1 MDVQNWENIG
11 SKNTI
16 NIMRAFFLRNNI
28 VGPYIYR
35 YQKPKK
41 MNPSNFKKGILLIL
55 ILNVQQVWTQELP
68 AYLPQEGLIG
78 WWPFNGNVMD
88 ESGNENNGAIL
99 GMVTPTEDRYG
110 EPNKAYEFPGNSSS
124 YIDIDY
130 NNSFNDLVD
139 GFSLSAWYWSN
150 QSRSPGRVLALGDS
164 DNHLGSKDNAF
175 HITGFPNTGIMLRV
189 PDEGSLFGNW
199 GEAVSNQEANT
210 WHHLVLSVN
219 FSDSTWVIYYNGNEI
234 ERDTAP
240 SINNILPLN
249 WKGKTFN
256 IGRKAVA
263 AFDAWDG
270 KIDDIGIWNRALSAE
285 EAKQLFTGKVETQ
298 ILCRDVPTVELFCT
312 DIPRY
317 APIYSDCNLEITP
330 NSNALGGEI
339 PGFTYGGFF
348 NGHHY
353 YVYNE
358 PTNWTTGDS
367 VTRANGGYL
376 TCIGSEEENA
386 FVAGLTSNNI
396 WIGFYRNPETCEYQW
411 VNCEEVAYT
420 KWATSEPNNQPC
432 GEPYVQ
438 IINGCSSNRMFWN
451 NLGNNSANGNC
462 HSNMVP
468 IMEVDPSDY
477 LPNNPDEDG
486 QGIEEGTDNW
496 NIYFEDSLTLENVL
510 TVQPDSSYQLENLG
524 TLAEVDDCGEG
535 TVIRSYRVFS
545 ANEGNDLSDT
555 CRMTVNFSAVHHY
568 NILVPEDQV
577 VTTCGNLCT
586 NEALLID
593 FNDCELSNSGFFP
606 VNLDNP
612 DGSISANITDNGF
625 DGCGVSINRP
635 TGLVSEESFGYGT
648 YTLRARSGSS
658 IANQGFS
665 LLVSEEDYSDRAI
678 VADIRQKGTDD
689 DGWAFLLSGE
699 KVAEGPGNSVPTNY
713 PDWYIIQIRI
723 TPDSLSF
730 SINNNVMYQTSDLDL
745 ERICG
750 RVLIGAFANSLYD
763 DFEFIPYQENGS
775 LVTEE
780 ISKLEVEH
788 LGCDMVN
795 VSFSDRIL
803 PTEIGA
809 CYLVERKYR
818 MINWCEFDGEGSPW
832 VLLNSEEV
840 GGPYR
845 AEVEYQSSN
854 ESINVDDLTVIHFY
868 NEMGVLVDSLV
879 FGAYQ
884 EGTVESHTF
893 LESTESLDVPFAQ
906 GFFEYTQ
913 KIEVYDAIPPLI
925 HELDAE
931 TIFSNAQSD
940 DDCLGRIQKEWSVI
954 DSCLVATD
962 WQIVSAGLDLDVS
975 TTEEFV
981 SDQNIL
987 ESLTKIDLYTLQL
1000 DAEVPLG
1007 QHAIEIVIA
1016 DLCGNTATYH
1026 FRYSVVDS
1034 LPPIPICHTDLEV
1047 SLENLEEFPLPSVEV
1062 SASSLLL
1069 SAGMDCSGVTP
1080 SAKAYKWDSTIPLV
1094 SESGIYLDLRDMEGS
1109 IVINFEATE
1118 ESGVFH
1124 NIIIPEVDTFAENSG
1139 VTTLVLEGGR
1149 LYGPCVPYS
1158 NFPMTNLY
1166 IGNETVAGISTSG
1179 SKSNRSIVCEEGG
1192 GDWEDMVL
1200 TVDTGVFMRFSA
1212 LDLLQMEA
1220 GFDQTLSEH
1229 LIFDCSELGDQLVL
1243 VVVSDEADNKDYCVT
1258 NIQISDS
1265 QRYCE
1270 EIAVISGLIVTE
1282 KNHPVQDVDLTLNSE
1297 ASTKTDLLGRYR
1309 FRNLIKGNDYSV
1321 IPSFDGDWLE
1331 GVTTQDLLMITKHI
1345 LVVENLITPY
1355 QLLAADVDG
1364 SGYIST
1370 YDIVQLRQLI
1380 LQNKTNIETNK
1391 SWKFIP
1397 ADFEFT
1403 DPSNPWLD
1411 SIPEF
1416 ININNLQSYAQAD
1429 FIAIKIGD
1437 VNLSRFE
1444 RENFSV
1450 RRITPI
1456 WVEANHLSDGKS
1468 EMIFKMKEYDIEGF
1482 QFAIEFGVL
1491 KLVELQEGFL
1501 KEENFGKTKL
1511 DDGVLLVSWNGEMS
1525 DQVPE
1530 LFSMVVA
1537 APDGINPLNHITL
1550 LDEELRG
1557 EIYWTN
1563 GEIGAVGIKEVL
1575 QTNIQMG
1582 QNYPNPFN
1590 TETTIELV
1598 LPQMKNLE
1606 LQITNIEGRLIKEFR
1621 GNFEKGTHQIKLDR
1635 SFIKEEGVYYYTLK
1649 AGDFYATRKMIVI
1662 D

>member
-1 MDVQNWENIG
+1 
-11 SKNTI
+11 
-16 NIMRAFFLRNNI
+16 
-28 VGPYIYR
+28 
-35 YQKPKK
+35 
-41 MNPSNFKKGILLIL
+41 MNPNDLLKGLLVILS
-55 ILNVQQVWTQELP
+55 LNVQHTVAQELP

-99 GMVTPTEDRYG
+99 GLVTPTEDRHG
-110 EPNKAYEFPGNSSS
+110 EPNKAYEFPGNASSF
-124 YIDIDY
+124 IDIDY
-130 NNSFNDLVD
+130 NHTFNDLIN
-139 GFSLSAWYWSN
+139 GFSLSAWYWSD
-150 QSRSPGRVLALGDS
+150 QSRTSGRVLALGDS

-240 SINNILPLN
+240 SINNILPLS

-285 EAKQLFTGKVETQ
+285 EVERLYTEVLESPT
-298 ILCRDVPTVELFCT
+298 LCRDLTTVELLCT
-312 DIPRY
+312 DLPRFSQST
-317 APIYSDCNLEITP
+317 PDCSLTITP
-330 NSNALGGEI
+330 NPNALGGEI
-339 PGFTYGGFF
+339 TGFTYGGFF

-367 VTRANGGYL
+367 ITRANGGYL

-438 IINGCSSNRMFWN
+438 IINGCGNNKLFWN
-451 NLGNNSANGNC
+451 NLGNNSANGDC

-468 IMEVDPSDY
+468 IMEVNPADY
-477 LPNNPDEDG
+477 LPSNPEEDDL
-486 QGIEEGTDNW
+486 GIEAGTDNW
-496 NIYFEDSLTLENVL
+496 NLFFEDSLILENVL
-510 TVQPDSSYQLENLG
+510 TVQPDSSYQLQNLG

-545 ANEGNDLSDT
+545 ADEGSDLSDT
-555 CRMTVNFSAVHHY
+555 CSMTVNFSAVHHY
-568 NILVPEDQV
+568 SILVPEDQV
-577 VTTCGNLCT
+577 VTTCGYPCT

-593 FNDCELSNSGFFP
+593 FNECELSNSGFFP

-612 DGSISANITDNGF
+612 NGSISAHITDNGF
-625 DGCGVSINRP
+625 DGCGVSIIRP
-635 TGLVSEESFGYGT
+635 TGLVSNQRFGYGT

-658 IANQGFS
+658 ISNQGLS

-678 VADIRQKGTDD
+678 VADVRQKGTDD
-689 DGWAFLLSGE
+689 GGWAFFVQGI
-699 KVAEGPGNSVPTNY
+699 KVAEGPANTVPTNY
-713 PDWYIIQIRI
+713 PDWYRIRVRV
-723 TPDSLSF
+723 TPDSLTF
-730 SINNNVMYQTSDLDL
+730 YINNTLMYEST
-745 ERICG
+745 EHTIEGACG
-750 RVLIGAFANSLYD
+750 SVLIGTYANSLYD
-763 DFEFIPYQENGS
+763 DFEYVPYEENYS
-775 LVTEE
+775 SEAAT
-780 ISKLEVEH
+780 ITNLEVSE
-788 LGCDMVN
+788 LGCDMIN
-795 VSFSDRIL
+795 IAYSDTL
-803 PTEIGA
+803 LSQEMGA
-809 CYLVERKYR
+809 CYLIERKYR
-818 MINWCEFDGEGSPW
+818 VINWCEYNGIGAPW
-832 VLLNSEEV
+832 SLRSAEDI
-840 GGPYR
+840 GGAYR
-845 AEVEYQSSN
+845 VEVEYQSSN

-868 NEMGVLVDSLV
+868 NEMGVLIDSLV

-893 LESTESLDVPFAQ
+893 LKSTESLDVPFSP

-913 KIEVYDAIPPLI
+913 KIEIYDTTPPVI
-925 HELDAE
+925 QELDTK
-931 TIFSNAQSD
+931 TIFSNAQSN

-954 DSCLVATD
+954 DSCLIAAD
-962 WQIVSAGLDLDVS
+962 WQIVSAGLDLNVS
-975 TTEEFV
+975 TTTEEFV

-987 ESLTKIDLYTLQL
+987 ESLTKLDLYTLQI

-1007 QHAIEIVIA
+1007 QHVIEIAIA
-1016 DLCGNTATYH
+1016 DLCGNTAIYH

-1411 SIPEF
+1411 TIPEF
-1416 ININNLQSYAQAD
+1416 ININNLQGYAQAD

-1444 RENFSV
+1444 RENSSV

-1575 QTNIQMG
+1575 QTNIQMW
-1582 QNYPNPFN
+1582 QNYPNPFRRQ
-1590 TETTIELV
+1590 TTIEVYVPAAMEFEFVVHDIRGRAMQRTLV
-1598 LPQMKNLE
+1598 NA
-1606 LQITNIEGRLIKEFR
+1606 RR
-1621 GNFEKGTHQIKLDR
+1621 GTHKLTFQAHIL
-1635 SFIKEEGVYYYTLK
+1635 SNSGVY
-1649 AGDFYATRKMIVI
+1649 FYSIIGNEFHLTKKMII
-1662 D
+1662 QR

>member
-41 MNPSNFKKGILLIL
+41 MNPSNVKKGILLIL

-88 ESGNENNGAIL
+88 ESGNGFHAENKGANL
-99 GMVTPTEDRYG
+99 TTDRYG
-110 EPNKAYEFPGNSSS
+110 DINRAYEFNGSSYLSISHNDSLNFSIEDSYSMSMWFLVNQSHQAGSLIEKWNGSGPYPYTIRVNNTGSDSHIAAVRYIGGFPQNYERAHAAFIDSINWKTDSGFHHIVAVFQPSDLKIYFNGTLVVIDSTRLLQGEIKNNLDITIGRRGNST
-124 YIDIDY
+124 DR
-130 NNSFNDLVD
+130 F
-139 GFSLSAWYWSN
+139 F
-150 QSRSPGRVLALGDS
+150 R
-164 DNHLGSKDNAF
+164 
-175 HITGFPNTGIMLRV
+175 
-189 PDEGSLFGNW
+189 
-199 GEAVSNQEANT
+199 
-210 WHHLVLSVN
+210 
-219 FSDSTWVIYYNGNEI
+219 
-234 ERDTAP
+234 
-240 SINNILPLN
+240 
-249 WKGKTFN
+249 
-256 IGRKAVA
+256 
-263 AFDAWDG
+263 G

-317 APIYSDCNLEITP
+317 APIYSGCNLEITP

-535 TVIRSYRVFS
+535 SVIRSYRVFS

-555 CRMTVNFSAVHHY
+555 CSMTVNFSAVHHY

-689 DGWAFLLSGE
+689 DGWAFWLSGE

-832 VLLNSEEV
+832 VLLNAEEV

-893 LESTESLDVPFAQ
+893 LKSTESLDVPFAP

-913 KIEVYDAIPPLI
+913 KIEVFDQAPPI
-925 HELDAE
+925 IQEWNNHNV
-931 TIFSNAQSD
+931 FSNAQSQ

-954 DSCLVATD
+954 DSCLIATD
-962 WQIVSAGLDLDVS
+962 WQIVSAGLDLNVS
-975 TTEEFV
+975 TTTEEFV

-987 ESLTKIDLYTLQL
+987 ESLTKLDLYTLQI

-1007 QHAIEIVIA
+1007 QHAIEIAIA

-1062 SASSLLL
+1062 STSSLLL

-1080 SAKAYKWDSTIPLV
+1080 SAKAIKWDGSLPLN
-1094 SESGIYLDLRDMEGS
+1094 SENSIYLDLRGLEGP
-1109 IVINFEATE
+1109 IEINFLATE
-1118 ESGVFH
+1118 RSGIFH
-1124 NIIIPEVDTFAENSG
+1124 NIIIPGVDTFAENSG
-1139 VTTLVLEGGR
+1139 VTTLVLEGGQ
-1149 LYGPCVPYS
+1149 LYGPCIPFS
-1158 NFPMTNLY
+1158 SFSRTNLY
-1166 IGNETVAGISTSG
+1166 IGDEVVPSVRNSG
-1179 SKSNRSIVCEEGG
+1179 TKTNQSIVCEEGG
-1192 GDWEDMVL
+1192 DDWEDMVL
-1200 TVDTGVFMRFSA
+1200 TVDTGKFIRVST

-1220 GFDQTLSEH
+1220 GFNQTLSEN
-1229 LIFDCSELGDQLVL
+1229 LIFDCREVGEQMVLVL
-1243 VVVSDEADNKDYCVT
+1243 VNDEAGNMDYCLT

-1265 QRYCE
+1265 QDYCE
-1270 EIAVISGLIVTE
+1270 EIAFISGIVTSQE
-1282 KNHPVQDVDLTLNSE
+1282 DHPVTNVEVSLNSE
-1297 ASTKTDLLGRYR
+1297 AISKTDLIGSYH
-1309 FRNLIKGNDYSV
+1309 FQDLIQGNDYTV
-1321 IPSFDGDWLE
+1321 IPSSDGAWLN

-1345 LVVENLITPY
+1345 LVVENLTTPY

-1380 LQNKTNIETNK
+1380 LQNKRDLQTNK
-1391 SWKFIP
+1391 SWRFIP

-1403 DPSNPWLD
+1403 DPSNPWID
-1411 SIPEF
+1411 SIPEN
-1416 ININNLQSYAQAD
+1416 IHINNLQGYHQAD
-1429 FIAIKIGD
+1429 FIGIKIGD
-1437 VNLSRFE
+1437 VNLSVFE
-1444 RENFSV
+1444 GIRPRSTRSAVIETEWSTFPEG
-1450 RRITPI
+1450 ITQI
-1456 WVEANHLSDGKS
+1456 KFRLQDKS
-1468 EMIFKMKEYDIEGF
+1468 IEGF
-1482 QFAIEFGVL
+1482 QMALDFGKMNLKSIEYSSL
-1491 KLVELQEGFL
+1491 KA
-1501 KEENFGKTKL
+1501 ENFGKTRIEEE
-1511 DDGVLLVSWNGEMS
+1511 LLLISWNGEVKDS
-1525 DQVPE
+1525 T
-1530 LFSMVVA
+1530 LFSLNFVTQ
-1537 APDGINPLNHITL
+1537 PNLNPM
-1550 LDEELRG
+1550 EELRLLDT
-1557 EIYWTN
+1557 ELRSEAYYTD
-1563 GEIGAVGIKEVL
+1563 GEIGSIVFKEKERNGFRVYP
-1575 QTNIQMG
+1575 NF
-1582 QNYPNPFN
+1582 PNPFKED
-1590 TETTIELV
+1590 TQFQLSV
-1598 LPQMKNLE
+1598 PFA
-1606 LQITNIEGRLIKEFR
+1606 GSVEFR
-1621 GNFEKGTHQIKLDR
+1621 IWDSSGRMLHLQNEKFERGIYTL
-1635 SFIKEEGVYYYTLK
+1635 SVSKEQLGEAGVYYYSLK
-1649 AGDFYATRKMIVI
+1649 FDGIFFSERMILI
-1662 D
+1662 E